1 MEGGILG
8 LDMKRWGLKQGTY
21 TPICKDKY
29 VGKSL
34 PIFRSGWECKAF
46 IQLDRNPKIIKW
58 GSQSVIIPYMD
69 STRGKETHRYIVDL
83 FFVTMNQQGQE
94 QKWLIEIKP
103 YNQSVPPKPSKRKSP
118 ARIIQQG
125 IVYQR
130 NHDKWEAAITFCKKR
145 GWHFAV
151 WTEKGINKLV

>member
-1 MEGGILG
+1 
-8 LDMKRWGLKQGTY
+8 MKRWGLKQGTY

-34 PIFRSGWECKAF
+34 PKYRSGWELKAF

-69 STRGKETHRYIVDL
+69 SVRNHQTHRYIVDL
-83 FFVTMNQQGQE
+83 FFETVNVQGQQE
-94 QKWLIEIKP
+94 KWLVQIKP
-103 YNQSVPPKPSKRKSP
+103 QSQAVPPKPSKRKSP
-118 ARIIQQG
+118 TKIIQQG

-151 WTEKGINKLV
+151 WTEKGITKLV